1 MNNQPPQYP
10 GQQDPGQPY
19 PGPQFQGQQF
29 QGQQPPMP
37 GQAPGFYGP
46 PQPPMKP
53 RKPWF
58 KRFWV
63 WAVAII
69 VIIGASQ
76 AFNGNGSSTTASDQQ
91 DAQAL
96 TQSSGKAATTA
107 AKAKAPAS
115 TTQAKPTER
124 LTLDQGWKIDK
135 SNPFGVYVRGYV
147 SNNSDKPLTNY
158 AQITFDVLD
167 KSGANLGSCLANTN
181 SIDAHGKWKFEAICD
196 GDSADVAK
204 VRFKDISGF

>member
-1 MNNQPPQYP
+1 MNNQPPQFP
-10 GQQDPGQPY
+10 GQQYPGQPY
-19 PGPQFQGQQF
+19 DGG
-29 QGQQPPMP
+29 QPPAP
-37 GQAPGFYGP
+37 GQIPGFYGVP
-46 PQPPMKP
+46 PQPPSTP

-76 AFNGNGSSTTASDQQ
+76 ALGGGSTTTAGDQQ
-91 DAQAL
+91 DAQTLA
-96 TQSSGKAATTA
+96 QSSDTPTTA

-115 TTQAKPTER
+115 TTPAKATQAKTSQAKPTER
-124 LTLDQGWKIDK
+124 LTLDKGWKIDK
-135 SNPFGVYVRGYV
+135 SNPFAVYVKGYV

-167 KSGANLGSCLANTN
+167 KSGANLGTCLDNTN
-181 SIDAHGKWKFEAICD
+181 TIDAHGKWRFEAICD
-196 GDSADVAK
+196 GDPGDVAK
-204 VRFKDISGF
+204 VRFKEISGF